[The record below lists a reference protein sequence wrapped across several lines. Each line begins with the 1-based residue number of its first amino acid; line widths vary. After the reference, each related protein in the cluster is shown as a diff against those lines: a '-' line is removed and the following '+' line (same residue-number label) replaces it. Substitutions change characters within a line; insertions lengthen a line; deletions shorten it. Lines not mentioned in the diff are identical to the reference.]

1 MLGVFAPAYAPIM
14 RINVANDF
22 AQPISQSPLQMHIRL
37 GMSVE
42 KNTTFEMPKV
52 HFCRTNPRHG
62 WPTWSSVQLEL
73 PLPKKVCNSEK
84 AISIAGT
91 RNDEISRVKALK
103 DVSLNFVGVLHS
115 SPWATFHVFAV
126 VE

>member
-1 MLGVFAPAYAPIM
+1 MLGVFARAYAPIM

-22 AQPISQSPLQMHIRL
+22 ARPIFQSPLQMHIML
-37 GMSVE
+37 GTSVE
-42 KNTTFEMPKV
+42 ENTTFEMPKV
-52 HFCRTNPRHG
+52 HFCGTNPRHAC
-62 WPTWSSVQLEL
+62 PTWSAVQLEL

-91 RNDEISRVKALK
+91 RKDEISRLKALK
-103 DVSLNFVGVLHS
+103 DISLNFLGVLLS
-115 SPWATFHVFAV
+115 SPWATFQVFAV